1 MVIQKNNEEKLDFQ
15 MNENTQGNVVDVVRR
30 NINV

>member
-15 MNENTQGNVVDVVRR
+15 MNENTQGNVVDVGRR